1 MFDWIRRVF
10 DSPEKRE
17 RQAFLDTIDALNAA
31 AGGGEPTVIHE
42 VLGELP
48 VRSSTLLLED
58 PQYLPGLEVPGIQA
72 RRVTVSATFW
82 RHPSGATTV
91 AALTLQLGDAT
102 ETGDVRRIGSIP
114 IDSAKLV
121 VVDQGDLH
129 QHWTEVGK
137 DRIGIISTARNDTV
151 LRLLT
156 KQFGVKTVRVDRLHA
171 EVVGPVSTDL
181 ARAID
186 DFLKTKPEYG
196 EYSFVHFRVQT
207 NNSFDRVLH
216 LPTAWGFL
224 PVGNAPEP
232 LMFVCDTGH
241 GDGSY
246 DVNVKFVDDI
256 PQLISV
262 TFLDEQDSVQ

>member
-31 AGGGEPTVIHE
+31 AGGGEPTAFTE

-48 VRSSTLLLED
+48 LRSGTLLLGD
-58 PQYLPGLEVPGIQA
+58 PQYLAELEVPGIRA
-72 RRVTVSATFW
+72 RRVTVSAKLW

-91 AALTLQLGDAT
+91 AALTLHLGDAT
-102 ETGDVRRIGSIP
+102 ETGDIRTIGSIP

-121 VVDQGDLH
+121 VVDQADYH

-137 DRIGIISTARNDTV
+137 DRIGIISTSRNDTV

-156 KQFGVKTVRVDRLHA
+156 KRFGVKTVRVDRFHA

-181 ARAID
+181 ERAIEE
-186 DFLKTKPEYG
+186 FLTATPEFG
-196 EYSFVHFRVQT
+196 KYSFLHFRVQT

-232 LMFVCDTGH
+232 MMFACETGH
-241 GDGSY
+241 GDGGY
-246 DVNVKFVDDI
+246 DVNVKFVGDT

-262 TFLDEQDSVQ
+262 TFIDE